1 MILSCRGDG
10 SGKHG
15 RQTKG
20 MNDED
25 ENRKTSVSN
34 GWSQRRKSFSQLAQ
48 AQATRVSAGDLAW
61 ESVGRSGGASP
72 DGPPRA
78 PTTQPCAPVLCLH
91 VSARFL
97 PSRVETGG
105 RGQV

>member
-1 MILSCRGDG
+1 MILSRRGDE

-20 MNDED
+20 MNDDED
-25 ENRKTSVSN
+25 ENRKTSD
-34 GWSQRRKSFSQLAQ
+34 WSQRRKLFSQLAQ
-48 AQATRVSAGDLAW
+48 AQATRVSAGDLAL
-61 ESVGRSGGASP
+61 EGVGRSGGASP

-78 PTTQPCAPVLCLH
+78 PTIQPCPPVLCLH

-105 RGQV
+105 RGEV